1 MSLPPHLEALRDEAL
16 RISCDRWAIQKRW
29 KLSKGID
36 RAWPCPVCGGTD
48 RFSIHTKKNTFNCRR
63 CGISGGGV
71 IDLVIKTENVDFTRA
86 CEIGTG
92 RKASDPVDEKRMAEM
107 RARNEADE
115 RRRAEDVERY
125 REKARK
131 RAYEIWRSGLSPS
144 WWPASLESAVAAY
157 LRQRG
162 IRLGMGEHETVRGDM
177 IALREDR
184 LPWKE
189 KQGSTWVTLAE
200 GPVMLAAVQRP
211 DGTFGAVHQTW
222 LDPAQ
227 PKGKLVLPLDPE
239 GNERPSKKVLGVK
252 KGGAI
257 RLYTPDA
264 CRRADA
270 GVVETRIR
278 PRRLVMGEGI
288 ETTLTPLAHNFE
300 PDTAY
305 WAGVDLGN
313 MAGKAA
319 RSESGGQVYDQPDMQ
334 DSDCFVPPDWCE
346 ELVFLAE
353 GDSPENHAEEKIIRG
368 LRRALRYRQLRCEI
382 NPELPPLAASY
393 VPAPGDGMD
402 LNDLVRVE

>member
-16 RISCDRWAIQKRW
+16 RISCDSWAIQKRW

-36 RAWPCPVCGGTD
+36 RAGPCPVCGGTD

-86 CEIGTG
+86 CEIVTG
-92 RKASDPVDEKRMAEM
+92 RKASDPVDERRMAEL
-107 RARNEADE
+107 RAQNEADE

-131 RAYEIWRSGLSPS
+131 RAYEIWRSGFSPS
-144 WWPASLESAVAAY
+144 WPASTESAVAAY

-162 IRLGMGEHETVRGDM
+162 IRLGMGEHEAVRGDM
-177 IALREDR
+177 IGLRENR

-189 KQGSTWVTLAE
+189 QQGSTWVTLHE
-200 GPVMLAAVQRP
+200 GPVMQAAVQRP

-222 LDPAQ
+222 LDLAQ
-227 PKGKLVLPLDPE
+227 PKGKLVLPLDPQ

-257 RLYTPDA
+257 RLFSPT
-264 CRRADA
+264 
-270 GVVETRIR
+270 GS
-278 PRRLVMGEGI
+278 RRLVMGEGI
-288 ETTLTPLAHNFE
+288 ETTLTALAHNFE

-319 RSESGGQVYDQPDMQ
+319 RSESGGQVHDQPDM
-334 DSDCFVPPDWCE
+334 DDRDCFVPPDWCE
-346 ELVFLAE
+346 ELVFLC
-353 GDSPENHAEEKIIRG
+353 DSDEAQNHTEDKVTRG
-368 LRRALRYRQLRCEI
+368 LRRALRLREAARET
-382 NPELPPLAASY
+382 NPELPPLAVSY
-393 VPAPGDGMD
+393 VPPIGDGKD